1 MAEPGE
7 AVSRE
12 LEVVDEG
19 EPLLCARR
27 LAQALPVLTWSAR
40 RAAIVDAT
48 GPASP
53 RQLMRDRRCED
64 DARGWESVSIRLRTL
79 LFTRPGLFA
88 SPSLV
93 PPSFVDRSSRDVAEA
108 GTRTVALRSS
118 SLSLLLLP
126 HLARS
131 VFNGSFALP
140 RLLYSLD
147 TRPSPLEHHAPPL
160 APPPLLHPSRPAP
173 RPARPRPILNRQHPR
188 LLQDLLRLHPHAV
201 RRYQAGRGGIVACL
215 SNPADA
221 AKGQQ
226 QWDAACSYA
235 ASTSSMWDQ
244 AHSSAAVKVAT
255 VPGTTVLP
263 LVTSTAARSALSTAT
278 AVAQSDTVHLASSST
293 SGAAKLVC
301 TSLFALIGAVILAIV
316 VFLEAGPSL

>member
-27 LAQALPVLTWSAR
+27 LAQALPVLTWSAGQTR
-40 RAAIVDAT
+40 IDTPQNASLHQTWSLRFSLACSAFLYFSLRMSRAYAVNLLLRVLRW
-48 GPASP
+48 PAWP
-53 RQLMRDRRCED
+53 PQHRPPL
-64 DARGWESVSIRLRTL
+64 ARERTL
-79 LFTRPGLFA
+79 RLLSCAKSLCLTRCHPTRDA
-88 SPSLV
+88 V
-93 PPSFVDRSSRDVAEA
+93 VDRSSRDVAEA

-147 TRPSPLEHHAPPL
+147 TRTCYASTLTQYDAIKPGEAGS
-160 APPPLLHPSRPAP
+160 
-173 RPARPRPILNRQHPR
+173 
-188 LLQDLLRLHPHAV
+188 LRAWC
-201 RRYQAGRGGIVACL
+201 ADGGFTSALKSCW
-215 SNPADA
+215 DQTC
-221 AKGQQ
+221 GQQ